1 MLEKHNRKLYY
12 NLMDIRVLKY
22 FLAVAREGSITKAAN
37 VLHVT
42 QPTLSRQLQDLEKE
56 LKHKLLVRG
65 QHSVSLT
72 TEGHILRQRAE
83 EIVDMAEK
91 TKNEFLSTKDV
102 IKGTIYIGSGESD
115 AISLITDIVKNVQ
128 TEYREIKFD
137 FLSGNADDLCEKLD
151 KGLLDFAVLIEPVNI
166 SKYDYITLPKKD
178 RWGIIMKKNCSLA
191 KKDKIKLEDLKNLP
205 LIISSQLL
213 KKTSVN
219 DIFFKWFKGGLKNL
233 NIVATYNLFYN
244 AGLMINSGVG
254 YALTLDKLANV
265 TSISNLT
272 FRPLSPKL
280 ESNLNIV
287 WKKTQLFSPAA
298 KVFLENLKK
307 EFTKLK

>member
-12 NLMDIRVLKY
+12 LYMDIRVLKY

-56 LKHKLLVRG
+56 LKHKLFVRG

-72 TEGHILRQRAE
+72 EEGHILRQRAE
-83 EIVDMAEK
+83 EIVDMVEK
-91 TKNEFLSTKDV
+91 TKNEFLSTKDI
-102 IKGTIYIGSGESD
+102 IKGTVYIGSGESD

-128 TEYREIKFD
+128 TEYKEIKFD

-205 LIISSQLL
+205 LIVSSQLL

-219 DIFFKWFKGGLKNL
+219 DMFFKWFKGSLKSL
-233 NIVATYNLFYN
+233 NTVATYNLFYN
-244 AGLMINSGVG
+244 AGLMVNSGVG

-272 FRPLSPKL
+272 FRPLNPKL

-287 WKKTQLFSPAA
+287 LKKTQLFSPAA

-307 EFTKLK
+307 KFAKLK

>member
-1 MLEKHNRKLYY
+1 M
-12 NLMDIRVLKY
+12 
-22 FLAVAREGSITKAAN
+22 T
-37 VLHVT
+37 
-42 QPTLSRQLQDLEKE
+42 
-56 LKHKLLVRG
+56 
-65 QHSVSLT
+65 
-72 TEGHILRQRAE
+72 
-83 EIVDMAEK
+83 EK

-102 IKGTIYIGSGESD
+102 IKGTIYFGSGESD
-115 AISLITDIVKNVQ
+115 VISLITNIVKNVQ
-128 TEYREIKFD
+128 TEYKEIKFD

-191 KKDKIKLEDLKNLP
+191 KKDKIKLEDLKSLP
-205 LIISSQLL
+205 LIVSSQLL

-219 DIFFKWFKGGLKNL
+219 DIFFKWFKGKLKNL

-244 AGLMINSGVG
+244 AGLMVNSGVG
-254 YALTLDKLANV
+254 YALTLDKLVNV

-287 WKKTQLFSPAA
+287 WKKNKIFSPAA
-298 KVFLENLKK
+298 KVFLEKLKK
-307 EFTKLK
+307 NFNKFK

>member
-1 MLEKHNRKLYY
+1 
-12 NLMDIRVLKY
+12 MDIRVLKY

-56 LKHKLLVRG
+56 LKHKLFIRG

-72 TEGHILRQRAE
+72 PEGHILRQRAE
-83 EIVDMAEK
+83 EIVDMVTK
-91 TKNEFLSTKDV
+91 TKNEFLSTNET
-102 IKGTIYIGSGESD
+102 IKGTVYIGSGESD
-115 AISLITDIVKNVQ
+115 IISLVTDIVKDLQ
-128 TEYREIKFD
+128 IKHKEIKFD

-151 KGLLDFAVLIEPVNI
+151 KGLLDFAVLIEPANI

-178 RWGIIMKKNCSLA
+178 SWGIIMKKNSPLA
-191 KKDKIKLEDLKNLP
+191 KKEKISLEDLKNLP
-205 LIISSQLL
+205 LIVSNQLL

-244 AGLMINSGVG
+244 AGLMVHSDIG
-254 YALTLDKLANV
+254 YALTLDKLANTA
-265 TSISNLT
+265 TSSNLT

-280 ESNLNIV
+280 ESDLNIV
-287 WKKTQLFSPAA
+287 WKKSQLFSPAA
-298 KVFLENLKK
+298 KVFLEKLKK
-307 EFTKLK
+307 HFAKLK